1 MNSILQQFK
10 DNLVSFLDEL
20 IDVFPSESE
29 LILLRIFIKDQIPT
43 EDILN
48 KFIYSINKNDNEIRN
63 YIKQRNDIVFT
74 NADFFQAITQ
84 IKTMNFRKL
93 WVSDLLDENE
103 KEMFWKWIES
113 FVSLSDKY
121 ITKKN
126 EL

>member
-48 KFIYSINKNDNEIRN
+48 KFIYTINKNDNEIRN

>member
-48 KFIYSINKNDNEIRN
+48 KFIYTINSITGFSK
-63 YIKQRNDIVFT
+63 Y
-74 NADFFQAITQ
+74 
-84 IKTMNFRKL
+84 
-93 WVSDLLDENE
+93 S
-103 KEMFWKWIES
+103 IE
-113 FVSLSDKY
+113 
-121 ITKKN
+121 
-126 EL
+126 